1 MADDTEYFRSKEF
14 QDLLSQYEDSVKSG
28 HPVYVDADD
37 LADIADYYQYQGRM
51 KEADKAINQ
60 ALQQNPEAVGPL
72 LYKSREALSMNDYAT
87 AREYAERVRAVDE
100 LEALYLMGEILIC
113 EGKTDEADKLF
124 RKHFREVPP
133 DEHVDYVYDVA
144 SLFSEYNIHDKAF
157 EWVARSQGD
166 DSDDFKELMART
178 LFGLGKYEDS
188 SRLFNELIDHHPYS
202 KTYWNALASAQFMN
216 EDYSAAVTSSEYAIA
231 IDPDD
236 PESILAKAN
245 GLYSLENYEEALT
258 YFERYTDK
266 VDFDEFGYLHQG
278 TCLINLGRYDEA
290 IARLEKAEEVAVA
303 DSQYLPEIYQ
313 ELAFAYNEKK
323 MPETALYY
331 IDRTKELDCDHID
344 MEVIKGHIL
353 LANRRIEEAEA
364 TFKEVILASG
374 NAPKTM
380 LRIMVSLYDNRYV
393 AASYK
398 LFKKFFS
405 FVDSDWK
412 DGYAY
417 MALCCWDMKNYEE
430 FLYYLEIAVKKNP
443 KETRIV
449 LGYLFPNELKTSEY
463 LPYIK
468 EKLNIK

>member
-72 LYKSREALSMNDYAT
+72 LYKSREALSRNDYAT

-113 EGKTDEADKLF
+113 EGKTDEADNLF

-231 IDPDD
+231 IDPDE
-236 PESILAKAN
+236 PESNLAKAN

-258 YFERYTDK
+258 
-266 VDFDEFGYLHQG
+266 
-278 TCLINLGRYDEA
+278 
-290 IARLEKAEEVAVA
+290 
-303 DSQYLPEIYQ
+303 
-313 ELAFAYNEKK
+313 
-323 MPETALYY
+323 
-331 IDRTKELDCDHID
+331 
-344 MEVIKGHIL
+344 
-353 LANRRIEEAEA
+353 
-364 TFKEVILASG
+364 
-374 NAPKTM
+374 
-380 LRIMVSLYDNRYV
+380 
-393 AASYK
+393 
-398 LFKKFFS
+398 
-405 FVDSDWK
+405 
-412 DGYAY
+412 
-417 MALCCWDMKNYEE
+417 
-430 FLYYLEIAVKKNP
+430 
-443 KETRIV
+443 
-449 LGYLFPNELKTSEY
+449 
-463 LPYIK
+463 
-468 EKLNIK
+468 